1 MEGMRNVVT
10 ALVVLTILA
19 GSCYL
24 AYLRV
29 EAITVA
35 DLSVGKLKPIDPLRP
50 TAISSLNI
58 VLPPQLD
65 RAHHEVYAQ
74 VGEQV
79 WEHVV
84 KPDFMMALTIRIVLD
99 TGNPVPSTREIQNWL
114 FEHEAEAIR
123 LLKAQVPAP
132 RE

>member
-1 MEGMRNVVT
+1 MRNVVT
-10 ALVVLTILA
+10 ALSVLTILG

-29 EAITVA
+29 EAVTST
-35 DLSVGKLKPIDPLRP
+35 DLTIGKRKPIDPHRP

-58 VLPPQLD
+58 VLPKELD

-79 WEHVV
+79 WEQVV
-84 KPDFMMALTIRIVLD
+84 KPDFMMALSVRIVRD
-99 TGNPVPSTREIQNWL
+99 TGNLVPSTREIQDWL
-114 FEHEAEAIR
+114 YDHEAEAIQ
-123 LLKAQVPAP
+123 LLKAQVPAR